1 MEYIANQ
8 EGVEEVSPSAETQ
21 EVGECVQHARSRF
34 LDELPGAVFAVMTLL
49 WIVSS
54 FAGLIW

>member
-1 MEYIANQ
+1 MAYIANQ
-8 EGVEEVSPSAETQ
+8 ESVEEIGPSAETQ
-21 EVGECVQHARSRF
+21 EVGECVQRARSRF
-34 LDELPGAVFAVMTLL
+34 LDELPGAAFAGVTLL

>member
-1 MEYIANQ
+1 MAYIANQ
-8 EGVEEVSPSAETQ
+8 ESVEEISPSAESQ

-34 LDELPGAVFAVMTLL
+34 LDELPGAAFAVMTLL

-54 FAGLIW
+54 FASLIW